1 MIGSLLVLGVLGAF
15 AALVSEMPRIMAT
28 SLAAASVTD
37 GAWLAW
43 LEARRLPRM
52 LVWPLGGAPRLD
64 DVELRDVR
72 LQRRGPLA
80 FLQWRNDDGRI
91 ERLSWWG
98 DTLSAHERRE
108 LTLAAAGAD
117 GARQPTSMAP

>member
-1 MIGSLLVLGVLGAF
+1 
-15 AALVSEMPRIMAT
+15 MAT
-28 SLAAASVTD
+28 TLAAASMTY
-37 GAWLAW
+37 GAWLARR
-43 LEARRLPRM
+43 EARRIPR
-52 LVWPLGGAPRLD
+52 LLLWPIGGAPRLD

-72 LQRRGPLA
+72 LQWRGPLA
-80 FLQWRNDDGRI
+80 FLQWRNDDGCI

-108 LTLAAAGAD
+108 LTLASASAN